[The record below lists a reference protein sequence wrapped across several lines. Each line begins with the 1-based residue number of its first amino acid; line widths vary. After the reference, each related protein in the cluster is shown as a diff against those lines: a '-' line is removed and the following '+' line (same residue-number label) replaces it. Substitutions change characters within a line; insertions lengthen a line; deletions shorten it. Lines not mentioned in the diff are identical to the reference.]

1 MDAAKTKKLEEYAVV
16 LERQAQSEESQ
27 GNGNEAAKI
36 YVKLIDIFLLLAR
49 EAPDHPTWVK
59 YATRAESLQKKT
71 KELIAS
77 SNSENSQ
84 GKANAIKKILGIKS
98 SEEKSIAGDVKP
110 EKPQELAHVQSKLS
124 APPLVLNQE
133 LIQSQESMIPKRL
146 YDELLE
152 RSKQLESRAGSMVER
167 SDYEAL
173 EAKYTDVNEKLS
185 SMPSKSEY
193 DEMRHRLSN
202 SVPRIQYEELQ
213 KAFVNLIPKD
223 TYNAAQA
230 RIAELESQLENSIP
244 KSVLD
249 NLANEVSLLIV
260 TAAIPMVQLGDIGRT
275 SQIPIGAK
283 DHNTTSLA
291 LEQNDIQEELLMM
304 REKIDL
310 LEVKIK
316 ASRVDSAKA

>member
-1 MDAAKTKKLEEYAVV
+1 MDAAKTKKLEDYAVV
-16 LERQAQSEESQ
+16 LERQAQSEEFQ

-71 KELIAS
+71 KELIAN

-110 EKPQELAHVQSKLS
+110 EKLQELAHVQSKLS
-124 APPLVLNQE
+124 APPLALNQE
-133 LIQSQESMIPKRL
+133 SIQSQEAMIPKRL

-173 EAKYTDVNEKLS
+173 EAKYTDANEKLS

-193 DEMRHRLSN
+193 DELRHRLSN

-260 TAAIPMVQLGDIGRT
+260 TAAIPMAQLGDIGRT

-316 ASRVDSAKA
+316 ASRADSAKA